1 MSTAWPTPTLRER
14 LERAEHELMRAEMI
28 DNEVRRQRE
37 MQRIETTIQA
47 IKREI
52 AVAEETPK

>member
-1 MSTAWPTPTLRER
+1 MSAGWPSPTLQER
-14 LERAEHELMRAEMI
+14 LERAEHELMRADMI

-37 MQRIETTIQA
+37 KQRIETTIQA

-52 AVAEETPK
+52 AAAEAAR